1 MQHML
6 CDNNDPFKS
15 VYDKLNIFR
24 DTLSD
29 TVEDLGETSVEIIH
43 GQGSQSLSCILV
55 QREKIASLFDTV
67 VGVTGQ
73 AYKHVIKPGA
83 KKVGQ
88 AVATTV
94 AVAHGT
100 FIRPFF
106 RGVGNGIDSVIDN
119 R

>member
-1 MQHML
+1 M
-6 CDNNDPFKS
+6 
-15 VYDKLNIFR
+15 
-24 DTLSD
+24 
-29 TVEDLGETSVEIIH
+29 
-43 GQGSQSLSCILV
+43 SCISVRKKLF
-55 QREKIASLFDTV
+55 ASPSDTV

-106 RGVGNGIDSVIDN
+106 RGVGNGIDTVIDN